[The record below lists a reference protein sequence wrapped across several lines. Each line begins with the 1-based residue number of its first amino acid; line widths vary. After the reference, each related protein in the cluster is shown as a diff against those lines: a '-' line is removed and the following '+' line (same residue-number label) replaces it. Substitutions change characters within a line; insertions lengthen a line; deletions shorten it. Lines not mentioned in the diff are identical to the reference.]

1 MKKLGK
7 HWKSL
12 PGKNLLALLIMIQ
25 LRLELQRDLLDFPK
39 SMEKDRS
46 IQKFFGITNG
56 TISQL
61 P

>member
-1 MKKLGK
+1 
-7 HWKSL
+7 
-12 PGKNLLALLIMIQ
+12 MIQ

-46 IQKFFGITNG
+46 IQKLFGITNG